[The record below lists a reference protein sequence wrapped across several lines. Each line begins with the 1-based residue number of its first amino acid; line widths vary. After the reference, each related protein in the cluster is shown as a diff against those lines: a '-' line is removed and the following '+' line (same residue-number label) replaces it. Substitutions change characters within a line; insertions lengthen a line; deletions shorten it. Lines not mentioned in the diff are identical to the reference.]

1 MNTIEVSAKTIEDA
15 LEEGLKILGVKKENV
30 QIEILSEP
38 AQGLLKFIS
47 SKQAK
52 LRLTVLKEVDEYIQE
67 FLENIVNIM
76 GVEGTIKITSEE
88 NDEENLHY
96 EITGENL
103 GILIGKRGNT
113 LNAIQYLAN
122 VVLYR
127 QFAAQKQR
135 IILDIENYRYKRK
148 KTLENLARN
157 LALKALRTRKEVALE
172 PMNPQERRIIHLALK
187 NNRDVVTS
195 SQGEEP
201 YRKIVI
207 SPR

>member
-1 MNTIEVSAKTIEDA
+1 MNSIEVSAKTIEDA
-15 LEEGLKILGVKKENV
+15 LAEGLKILGVKKENV
-30 QIEILSEP
+30 QVETLSEP
-38 AQGLLKFIS
+38 AQGILKFIS

-52 LRLTVLKEVDEYIQE
+52 LRLTVLKDAAEYIQE
-67 FLENIVNIM
+67 FLEKMIHIM
-76 GVEGTIKITSEE
+76 GVEGTVNIVLNN
-88 NDEENLHY
+88 NDEDNLHF
-96 EITGENL
+96 EITGVNL

-113 LNAIQYLAN
+113 LNAMQYLAN

-157 LALKALRTRKEVALE
+157 LALKALRTKKEVALE

-195 SQGEEP
+195 SHGEEP

>member
-1 MNTIEVSAKTIEDA
+1 MNTVEVSAKTVEDA
-15 LEEGLKILGVKKENV
+15 LEEGLKILGVKRENV
-30 QIEILSEP
+30 QVETLSEP
-38 AQGLLKFIS
+38 AQGIFKFIS

-52 LRLTVLKEVDEYIQE
+52 LRLTVLKDAEEYIQD
-67 FLENIVNIM
+67 FFRKIVQAV
-76 GVEGTIKITSEE
+76 GVEGRVDIVSNEE
-88 NDEENLHY
+88 DNIHF

-113 LNAIQYLAN
+113 LNAMQYLAN

-127 QFAAQKQR
+127 QFDAQNKR
-135 IILDIENYRYKRK
+135 IILDIENYRFKRK

-157 LALKALRTRKEVALE
+157 LALKALRTKKEVALE

-195 SQGEEP
+195 SHGEEP

>member
-1 MNTIEVSAKTIEDA
+1 MNTIEVSAKTVEEA
-15 LEEGLKILGVKKENV
+15 LEEGLKKLGVKKENV
-30 QIEILSEP
+30 QIETLSEP
-38 AQGLLKFIS
+38 AQGIFKFIS

-52 LRLTVLKEVDEYIQE
+52 LRLTVLKNAEEYVQD
-67 FLENIVNIM
+67 FLEKLVHIMGIEGKVNI
-76 GVEGTIKITSEE
+76 IS
-88 NDEENLHY
+88 NDEGNLHL
-96 EITGENL
+96 EITGESL

-113 LNAIQYLAN
+113 LNAMQYLAN

-127 QFAAQKQR
+127 QFAFQNRR
-135 IILDIENYRYKRK
+135 IILDIENYRFKRK

-157 LALKALRTRKEVALE
+157 LALKALRTKKEVALE

-195 SQGEEP
+195 SHGEEP

>member
-1 MNTIEVSAKTIEDA
+1 MNTIEVSAKTIEEA
-15 LEEGLKILGVKKENV
+15 IEEGLKILGVKKENV
-30 QIEILSEP
+30 QVETLSEP
-38 AQGLLKFIS
+38 AQGIFKFIR

-52 LRLTVLKEVDEYIQE
+52 LRLTVLKNAEEYIQE
-67 FLENIVNIM
+67 FLEKIVYII
-76 GVEGTIKITSEE
+76 GVEGKVNIIP
-88 NDEENLHY
+88 NDEGNLY
-96 EITGENL
+96 LEITGENL

-113 LNAIQYLAN
+113 LNAMQYLAN

-127 QFAAQKQR
+127 QFASQNRR
-135 IILDIENYRYKRK
+135 IILDIENYRFKRK
-148 KTLENLARN
+148 KTLENLAKN
-157 LALKALRTRKEVALE
+157 LALKALRTKKEVALE

-195 SQGEEP
+195 SHGEEP

>member
-1 MNTIEVSAKTIEDA
+1 MNTIEVSAKTVEDA

-30 QIEILSEP
+30 QVETLSEP
-38 AQGLLKFIS
+38 AQGILKFIS

-52 LRLTVLKEVDEYIQE
+52 LRLTVLKDAEEYVHD
-67 FLENIVNIM
+67 FLEKIIHIMGIEGRVNIIPNN
-76 GVEGTIKITSEE
+76 G
-88 NDEENLHY
+88 DEDNLHF
-96 EITGENL
+96 EITGDNL

-113 LNAIQYLAN
+113 LNAMQYLAN

-127 QFAAQKQR
+127 QFAAQNQR
-135 IILDIENYRYKRK
+135 IILDIENYRFKRK

-157 LALKALRTRKEVALE
+157 LALKALRTKKEVALE

-195 SQGEEP
+195 SHGEEP